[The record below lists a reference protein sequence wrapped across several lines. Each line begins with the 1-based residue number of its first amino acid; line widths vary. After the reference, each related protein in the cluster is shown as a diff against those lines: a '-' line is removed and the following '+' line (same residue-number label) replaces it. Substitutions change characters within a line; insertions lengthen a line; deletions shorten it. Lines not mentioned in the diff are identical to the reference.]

1 MMVELL
7 AVLILLVGL
16 GILGVWIYIV
26 RQGDTEIEILTA
38 QRTELQL
45 VSAEDGRAVFVVQI
59 PLCNLSAQDGIILDA
74 FPRHLLPQEQYDAA
88 RVESR
93 LELLTA
99 PREDGYFEAVIIEG
113 NKGNSF
119 VLTVSLTAKNGLV
132 AEAVAG
138 MADMPVELYYQIVG
152 RGECTLHKERLVLSA
167 AEFRAAFAA
176 QPVVSDAAEAEPE
189 PATAEEEA

>member
-1 MMVELL
+1 MELL

-16 GILGVWIYIV
+16 GILGIWIYIV
-26 RQGDTEIEILTA
+26 RQGDAEIEILTA

-45 VSAEDGRAVFVVQI
+45 VSVEDGKGVFSAQI
-59 PLCNLSAQDGIILDA
+59 PLFNLASQDGIILDA

-113 NKGNSF
+113 NKGNTL
-119 VLTVSLTAKNGLV
+119 VLTVALTAKNGLL
-132 AEAVAG
+132 AEAVAS
-138 MADMPVELYYQIVG
+138 MADMPVELYYQVVG
-152 RGECTLHKERLVLSA
+152 RGECALHKERLVLPA
-167 AEFRAAFAA
+167 AEFKTAFSA
-176 QPVVSDAAEAEPE
+176 QAVVPDAVESETQ
-189 PATAEEEA
+189 PAMAEEEA

>member
-1 MMVELL
+1 MELL
-7 AVLILLVGL
+7 AVLILLIGL

-26 RQGDTEIEILTA
+26 RQGDSEIEILTA
-38 QRTELQL
+38 QRTALQL
-45 VSAEDGRAVFVVQI
+45 VSVENGKAVFAVQV

-113 NKGNSF
+113 NKGNTF
-119 VLTVSLTAKNGLV
+119 VLTVALTAKNGLA

-138 MADMPVELYYQIVG
+138 MADMPVELYYQVVG

-167 AEFRAAFAA
+167 AEFKAAFSA
-176 QPVVSDAAEAEPE
+176 QPVVSETAEAEIQ
-189 PATAEEEA
+189 PAPAEEEA

>member
-1 MMVELL
+1 MKVELL
-7 AVLILLVGL
+7 AVLILLIGL

-26 RQGDTEIEILTA
+26 RQGDSEIEILTA

-45 VSAEDGRAVFVVQI
+45 VSAEDGRAVFVAQI

-113 NKGNSF
+113 NKGK
-119 VLTVSLTAKNGLV
+119 LGKNGIWTYRALNS
-132 AEAVAG
+132 
-138 MADMPVELYYQIVG
+138 DYYIFKHEYIFVFKKPIFQ
-152 RGECTLHKERLVLSA
+152 LLA
-167 AEFRAAFAA
+167 RAAS
-176 QPVVSDAAEAEPE
+176 P
-189 PATAEEEA
+189 

>member
-1 MMVELL
+1 MELL

-26 RQGDTEIEILTA
+26 RQGDAEIEILTA

-45 VSAEDGRAVFVVQI
+45 VSVEDGKGVFSAQI
-59 PLCNLSAQDGIILDA
+59 PLFNLASQDGIILDA

-113 NKGNSF
+113 NKGNTL
-119 VLTVSLTAKNGLV
+119 VLTVALTAKNGLL
-132 AEAVAG
+132 AEAVAS
-138 MADMPVELYYQIVG
+138 MADMPVELYYQVVG
-152 RGECTLHKERLVLSA
+152 RGECALHKERLVLPA
-167 AEFRAAFAA
+167 AEFKTAFSA
-176 QPVVSDAAEAEPE
+176 QAVVPDAVESETQ
-189 PATAEEEA
+189 PAMAEEEA

>member
-1 MMVELL
+1 MELL
-7 AVLILLVGL
+7 AVFILLVGL

-26 RQGDTEIEILTA
+26 RQGDAEIEILTK

-45 VSAEDGRAVFVVQI
+45 VSNEDGKAVFAAQI
-59 PLCNLSAQDGIILDA
+59 PLCNLSPQDGIILDA
-74 FPRHLLPQEQYDAA
+74 FPRHLLPHEQYDAA

-119 VLTVSLTAKNGLV
+119 VLTVSLLTPNGLV

-138 MADMPVELYYQIVG
+138 MVDMPVELYYQVVG

-167 AEFRAAFAA
+167 AEFQTAFSV
-176 QPVVSDAAEAEPE
+176 QPVVLETAEAEIQ

>member
-1 MMVELL
+1 MELL

-26 RQGDTEIEILTA
+26 RQGDAEIEILTA

-45 VSAEDGRAVFVVQI
+45 VSVEDGKGVFSAQI
-59 PLCNLSAQDGIILDA
+59 PLFNLASQDGIILDA

-88 RVESR
+88 RLESR

-113 NKGNSF
+113 NKGNTL
-119 VLTVSLTAKNGLV
+119 VLTVALTAKNGSL
-132 AEAVAG
+132 AEAVAS
-138 MADMPVELYYQIVG
+138 MADMPVELYYQVVG
-152 RGECTLHKERLVLSA
+152 RGECALHKERLVLPA
-167 AEFRAAFAA
+167 AEFKTAFSA
-176 QPVVSDAAEAEPE
+176 QAVVPDAVESETQ
-189 PATAEEEA
+189 PAMAEEEA

>member
-1 MMVELL
+1 MELL

-26 RQGDTEIEILTA
+26 RQGDAEIEILTA

-45 VSAEDGRAVFVVQI
+45 VSVEDGKGVFSAQI
-59 PLCNLSAQDGIILDA
+59 PLFNLASQDGIILDA

-113 NKGNSF
+113 NKGNTL
-119 VLTVSLTAKNGLV
+119 VLTVALTAKNGSL
-132 AEAVAG
+132 AEAVAS
-138 MADMPVELYYQIVG
+138 MADMPVELYYQVVG
-152 RGECTLHKERLVLSA
+152 RGECALHKERLVLPA
-167 AEFRAAFAA
+167 AEFKTAFSA
-176 QPVVSDAAEAEPE
+176 QAVVPDAVESETQ
-189 PATAEEEA
+189 PAMAEEEA

>member
-1 MMVELL
+1 MELL
-7 AVLILLVGL
+7 AVLILLIGL

-26 RQGDTEIEILTA
+26 RQGDAEIEILTA

-45 VSAEDGRAVFVVQI
+45 VSVEDGKGVFSAQI
-59 PLCNLSAQDGIILDA
+59 PLFNLASQDGIILDA

-113 NKGNSF
+113 NKGNTL
-119 VLTVSLTAKNGLV
+119 VLTVALTAKNGLL
-132 AEAVAG
+132 AEAVAS
-138 MADMPVELYYQIVG
+138 MADMPVELYYQVVG
-152 RGECTLHKERLVLSA
+152 RGECALHKERLVLPA
-167 AEFRAAFAA
+167 AEFKTAFSA
-176 QPVVSDAAEAEPE
+176 QAVVPDAVESETQ
-189 PATAEEEA
+189 PAMAEEEA

>member
-1 MMVELL
+1 VELL

-26 RQGDTEIEILTA
+26 RQGDAEIEILTA

-45 VSAEDGRAVFVVQI
+45 VSVEDGKGVFSAQI
-59 PLCNLSAQDGIILDA
+59 PLFNLASQDGIILDA

-113 NKGNSF
+113 NKGNTL
-119 VLTVSLTAKNGLV
+119 VLTVALTAKNGSL
-132 AEAVAG
+132 AEAVAS
-138 MADMPVELYYQIVG
+138 MADMPVELYYQVVG
-152 RGECTLHKERLVLSA
+152 RGECALHKERLVLPA
-167 AEFRAAFAA
+167 AEFKTAFSA
-176 QPVVSDAAEAEPE
+176 QAVVPDAVESETQ
-189 PATAEEEA
+189 PAMAEEEA

>member
-1 MMVELL
+1 MELL

-26 RQGDTEIEILTA
+26 RQGDAEIEILTA

-45 VSAEDGRAVFVVQI
+45 VSVEDGKGFFSAQI
-59 PLCNLSAQDGIILDA
+59 PLFNLASQDGIILDA

-113 NKGNSF
+113 NKGNTL
-119 VLTVSLTAKNGLV
+119 VLTVALTAKNGLL
-132 AEAVAG
+132 AEAVAS
-138 MADMPVELYYQIVG
+138 MADMPVELYYQVVG
-152 RGECTLHKERLVLSA
+152 RGECALHKERLVLPA
-167 AEFRAAFAA
+167 AEFKTAFSA
-176 QPVVSDAAEAEPE
+176 QAVVPDAVESETQ
-189 PATAEEEA
+189 PAMAEEEA

>member
-1 MMVELL
+1 MELL

-26 RQGDTEIEILTA
+26 RQGDAEIEILTA

-45 VSAEDGRAVFVVQI
+45 VSVEDGTGVFSAQI
-59 PLCNLSAQDGIILDA
+59 PLFNLASQDGIILDA

-113 NKGNSF
+113 NKGNTL
-119 VLTVSLTAKNGLV
+119 VLTVALTAKNGSL
-132 AEAVAG
+132 AEAVAS
-138 MADMPVELYYQIVG
+138 MADMPVELYYQVVG
-152 RGECTLHKERLVLSA
+152 RGECALHKERLVLPA
-167 AEFRAAFAA
+167 AEFKTAFSA
-176 QPVVSDAAEAEPE
+176 QAVVPDAVESETQ
-189 PATAEEEA
+189 PAMAEEEA

>member
-1 MMVELL
+1 MKVELL

-26 RQGDTEIEILTA
+26 RQGDAEIEILTA

-45 VSAEDGRAVFVVQI
+45 VSVEDGKGVF
-59 PLCNLSAQDGIILDA
+59 SAQSPLFNGIILDA

-113 NKGNSF
+113 NKGNTL
-119 VLTVSLTAKNGLV
+119 VLTVALTAKNGLL
-132 AEAVAG
+132 AEAVAS
-138 MADMPVELYYQIVG
+138 MADMPVELY
-152 RGECTLHKERLVLSA
+152 
-167 AEFRAAFAA
+167 
-176 QPVVSDAAEAEPE
+176 
-189 PATAEEEA
+189 

>member
-1 MMVELL
+1 MELL

-26 RQGDTEIEILTA
+26 RQGDAEIEILTA

-45 VSAEDGRAVFVVQI
+45 VSVEDGKGVFSAQI
-59 PLCNLSAQDGIILDA
+59 PLFNLASQDGIILDA

-88 RVESR
+88 RVETR

-113 NKGNSF
+113 NKGNTL
-119 VLTVSLTAKNGLV
+119 VLTVALTAKNGSL
-132 AEAVAG
+132 AEAVAS
-138 MADMPVELYYQIVG
+138 MADMPVELYYQVVG
-152 RGECTLHKERLVLSA
+152 RGECALHKERLVLPA
-167 AEFRAAFAA
+167 AEFKTAFSA
-176 QPVVSDAAEAEPE
+176 QAVVPDAVESETQ
-189 PATAEEEA
+189 PAMAEEEA

>member
-1 MMVELL
+1 M
-7 AVLILLVGL
+7 
-16 GILGVWIYIV
+16 
-26 RQGDTEIEILTA
+26 
-38 QRTELQL
+38 
-45 VSAEDGRAVFVVQI
+45 
-59 PLCNLSAQDGIILDA
+59 
-74 FPRHLLPQEQYDAA
+74 LPQEQYDAA

-113 NKGNSF
+113 NSGNSF
-119 VLTVSLTAKNGLV
+119 VLTVVLTAKNGLV

-152 RGECTLHKERLVLSA
+152 RGECALHKERLVLPA
-167 AEFRAAFAA
+167 AEFRAAFSA
-176 QPVVSDAAEAEPE
+176 QPVVFETAEAETQ

>member
-1 MMVELL
+1 MKVELL
-7 AVLILLVGL
+7 AVLILLIGL

-26 RQGDTEIEILTA
+26 RQGDSEIEILTA
-38 QRTELQL
+38 QRTALQL
-45 VSAEDGRAVFVVQI
+45 VSVENGKAVFAVQV

-113 NKGNSF
+113 NKGNTF
-119 VLTVSLTAKNGLV
+119 VLTVALTAKNGLV

-138 MADMPVELYYQIVG
+138 MADMPVELYYQVVG
-152 RGECTLHKERLVLSA
+152 RGECTLHKERLILPA
-167 AEFRAAFAA
+167 AEFRVAFAV
-176 QPVVSDAAEAEPE
+176 QPVVSDTAEAETQ

>member
-1 MMVELL
+1 MKVELL

-26 RQGDTEIEILTA
+26 RQGDAEIEILTA

-45 VSAEDGRAVFVVQI
+45 VSVEDGKGVFSAQI
-59 PLCNLSAQDGIILDA
+59 PLFNLASQDGIILDA

-113 NKGNSF
+113 NKGNTL
-119 VLTVSLTAKNGLV
+119 VLTVALTAKNGSL
-132 AEAVAG
+132 AEAVAS
-138 MADMPVELYYQIVG
+138 MADMPVELYYQVVG
-152 RGECTLHKERLVLSA
+152 RGECALHKERLVLPA
-167 AEFRAAFAA
+167 AEFKTAFSA
-176 QPVVSDAAEAEPE
+176 QAVVPDAVESETQ
-189 PATAEEEA
+189 PAMAEEEA